1 MLSQTAVM
9 ILIAQHKSNVTP
21 YDSTGLPTIKYGR
34 CFEVKNS
41 RQNEKKKF
49 VKLPRITNDAEM
61 P

>member
-1 MLSQTAVM
+1 M